1 MEWYPSNKKEL
12 DSLLN
17 KFMQNKTKAKE
28 VHGLIVPHA
37 GYSYSGSVAG
47 KAFALLKNSKIK
59 KAVVIGPSHYVAFSG
74 LRALRKIKTPFGEMK
89 VSENNLEKL
98 EHEHSVENQIPFLQK
113 LGFKE
118 VLPFVVGEISEKQA
132 KEIAEEISKI
142 KAIYIF
148 SSDLSHFFPYEDAVK
163 RDKKTIEII
172 EKLDIKRKEQIDACG
187 IYGLEIMMELC
198 KIKSWKPRLIEYKNS
213 GEITGDKSSVV
224 GYASFEF

>member
-1 MEWYPSNKKEL
+1 MEWYPSDKKEL

-17 KFMQNKTKAKE
+17 KFMQNKTKVKKI
-28 VHGLIVPHA
+28 HGLIVPHA
-37 GYSYSGSVAG
+37 GYLYSGSVAG

-59 KAVVIGPSHYVAFSG
+59 KAIVIGPSHYVAFSG
-74 LRALRKIKTPFGEMK
+74 IKTLRKIKTPFGEMK
-89 VSENNLEKL
+89 ISKNNLEKL

-118 VLPFVVGEISEKQA
+118 VLPLVVGEVNEKETR
-132 KEIAEEISKI
+132 KIAEEISKI

-148 SSDLSHFFPYEDAVK
+148 SSDLSHFFPYEDAIK

-172 EKLDIKRKEQIDACG
+172 EKLDTKRKEQIDACG
-187 IYGLEIMMELC
+187 IYGLKIMIELC
-198 KIKSWKPRLIEYKNS
+198 KIKSWKPHLIEYKNS
-213 GEITGDKSSVV
+213 GEVTGDRSSVV